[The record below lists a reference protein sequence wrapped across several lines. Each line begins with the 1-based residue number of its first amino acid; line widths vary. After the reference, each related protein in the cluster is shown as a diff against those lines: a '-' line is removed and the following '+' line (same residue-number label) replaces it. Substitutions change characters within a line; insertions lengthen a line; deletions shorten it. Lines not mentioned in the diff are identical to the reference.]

1 MRLAVI
7 LVVIVATFVANGAM
21 GFARAED
28 TTHIN
33 NSKRIALDN
42 IVKRLRASQKVGGE
56 ERFIVPVG
64 AIWYAA
70 TQMNKADSKIQST
83 QNIVHAVEASTVE
96 HHEPLPKWAVALVA
110 LLGLGAAAGTVY
122 GGVKATEA
130 LSNVMSEKDS
140 QG

>member
-33 NSKRIALDN
+33 NSKRIASDN
-42 IVKRLRASQKVGGE
+42 IVKRLRASQ
-56 ERFIVPVG
+56 
-64 AIWYAA
+64 
-70 TQMNKADSKIQST
+70 KADSKIQST
-83 QNIVHAVEASTVE
+83 QNIVHAVE

>member
-7 LVVIVATFVANGAM
+7 LALTVVTFVANGAM
-21 GFARAED
+21 GFASAEY
-28 TTHIN
+28 TTLN
-33 NSKRIALDN
+33 NNNKRIALDN

-56 ERFIVPVG
+56 ERFAVPVG
-64 AIWYAA
+64 AFWYAA

-83 QNIVHAVEASTVE
+83 QNIVHAVE

-122 GGVKATEA
+122 GGVKVTQA
-130 LSNVMSEKDS
+130 LSNVISEKDS

>member
-33 NSKRIALDN
+33 NSKRIASDN
-42 IVKRLRASQKVGGE
+42 IVKRLRASQKVG
-56 ERFIVPVG
+56 
-64 AIWYAA
+64 
-70 TQMNKADSKIQST
+70 ADSKIQST
-83 QNIVHAVEASTVE
+83 QNIVHAVE